1 MKIKHAQLAKH
12 GPIGLNE
19 SVWVLIQ
26 GNESHQKRIV
36 AERLR
41 EQLLQGDDAYN
52 LDQLDANDRWDKTA
66 DSSDQAKREKMPTRG
81 DKVLSLAQAFPFLG
95 SGRVLILKNAHL
107 LDADSQKK
115 IATQTHS
122 VPSMNHVILITGE
135 SEDNK
140 KPQKMASALE
150 AIIEKEGLIIDCSSL
165 TEIEA
170 AAWVKDTLHIWNQ
183 TIDPNAVDMLI
194 KRVGTELR
202 RLQIEVDKL
211 SLMIGD
217 AKVIRVDDVD
227 RMTPRLAEESVF
239 KLADAISDKN
249 GTQAMN
255 ILHELMEVQFET
267 PFRIFPMIVRQFRM
281 IWQVKILLEHGW
293 QPNSSADRCPGA
305 DLIPDQSMLVQFSGW
320 MGKKLAGPA
329 RKMSWEALTAAY
341 QAMLECDMASKAIE
355 GVPRQDAELALEIL
369 CAKLVTLR

>member
-1 MKIKHAQLAKH
+1 MKIRHAQLAKH

-19 SVWVLIQ
+19 SNWILIQ

-52 LDQLDANDRWDKTA
+52 LDQLDANDRWDKVA
-66 DSSDQAKREKMPTRG
+66 DSSDQAKRDKLPSRG

-107 LDADSQKK
+107 LDADNQKK
-115 IATQTHS
+115 IVSQMHT

-135 SEDNK
+135 SEDHK
-140 KPQKMASALE
+140 KPQKMATALE
-150 AIIEKEGLIIDCSSL
+150 AAIEKQGLIIDCSAL
-165 TEIEA
+165 TESEA
-170 AAWVKDTLHIWNQ
+170 AMWVKETLHGWGQ
-183 TIDPNAVDMLI
+183 TIEPAAVDMLI

-217 AKVIRVDDVD
+217 EKTIRVNDVD

-239 KLADAISDKN
+239 KLADAISNKN
-249 GTQAMN
+249 GTLAMN

-267 PFRIFPMIVRQFRM
+267 PFRIFPMIVRQFRL

-293 QPNSSADRCPGA
+293 QPNSPADRSPGI
-305 DLIPDQSMLVQFSGW
+305 DLIPDQAMLTQFSGW
-320 MGKKLAGPA
+320 MGRNLAGPA

-369 CAKLVTLR
+369 CAKLVTLK

>member
-12 GPIGLNE
+12 GPIGLNN
-19 SVWVLIQ
+19 SIWILIQ

-41 EQLLQGDDAYN
+41 EQLLSGDDAFN
-52 LDQLDANDRWDKTA
+52 LDQLDANDRWEKVA
-66 DSSDQAKREKMPTRG
+66 DSSDQAKRDKMPTRA

-95 SGRVLILKNAHL
+95 SGRVFILRNAHL
-107 LDADSQKK
+107 LDADNQKK
-115 IATQTHS
+115 IVSQFSSIPT
-122 VPSMNHVILITGE
+122 MNHVILITGE

-150 AIIEKEGLIIDCSSL
+150 AIIEKQGLIIDCSSL
-165 TEIEA
+165 TEAEA
-170 AAWVKDTLHIWNQ
+170 AIWVKETLHAWDQ
-183 TIDPNAVDMLI
+183 TIEPAAVDILI

-217 AKVIRVDDVD
+217 AKIIREADVE

-239 KLADAISDKN
+239 RLADAISDRN
-249 GTQAMN
+249 GFQALN
-255 ILHELMEVQFET
+255 VLHELMEVQFET
-267 PFRIFPMIVRQFRM
+267 PFRIFPMIVRQFRL

-293 QPNSSADRCPGA
+293 QPNSPADRCPGV
-305 DLIPDQSMLVQFSGW
+305 DLIPDQSMLSQFSGW
-320 MGKKLAGPA
+320 MGNKLAKSA
-329 RKMSWEALTAAY
+329 RKMTWEALTAAY

>member
-1 MKIKHAQLAKH
+1 MKIKHAQIAKH
-12 GPIGLNE
+12 GPIGLYG
-19 SVWVLIQ
+19 SWTLIQ

-52 LDQLDANDRWDKTA
+52 LDQLDANDRWDKIA
-66 DSSDQAKREKMPTRG
+66 DSAEQAKRDKIPTRA
-81 DKVLSLAQAFPFLG
+81 DKVLSLAQAFTFLG
-95 SGRVLILKNAHL
+95 NGRVMILKNAHL
-107 LDADSQKK
+107 LDTENQKK
-115 IATQTHS
+115 LVAKFNTIPAA
-122 VPSMNHVILITGE
+122 NHVILITGE

-140 KPQKMASALE
+140 KPQKMATALE
-150 AIIEKEGLIIDCSSL
+150 TLIEKNGLVIDCSSL
-165 TEIEA
+165 TEAEA
-170 AAWVKDTLHIWNQ
+170 AIWVRDTLQ
-183 TIDPNAVDMLI
+183 TWGQTMEPAAVDMLI

-217 AKVIRVDDVD
+217 AKIIRVQDVD

-239 KLADAISDKN
+239 RLADAISEKN
-249 GTQAMN
+249 GTLALN
-255 ILHELMEVQFET
+255 VLHELMEVQFET
-267 PFRIFPMIVRQFRM
+267 PFRIFPMIVRQFRL

-293 QPNSSADRCPGA
+293 QPNSPADRCPGV
-305 DLIPDQSMLVQFSGW
+305 DLIPDQAMLSQISGW

-329 RKMSWEALTAAY
+329 RRMSWEALTAAY
-341 QAMLECDMASKAIE
+341 QAMLECDMAGKAIE
-355 GVPRQDAELALEIL
+355 GVPRQDPELALEIL

>member
-12 GPIGLNE
+12 GPIGLNN
-19 SVWVLIQ
+19 SIWILIQ
-26 GNESHQKRIV
+26 GNETHQKRIV

-41 EQLLQGDDAYN
+41 EQLLSGDDAFN
-52 LDQLDANDRWDKTA
+52 LDQLDANDLWEKVA
-66 DSSDQAKREKMPTRG
+66 DSFDQAKRDKIPTRA

-107 LDADSQKK
+107 LDTDSQKK
-115 IATQTHS
+115 IALQIDS
-122 VPSMNHVILITGE
+122 IPSMNHVILITGE

-150 AIIEKEGLIIDCSSL
+150 TIIEKQGLIIDCSSL
-165 TEIEA
+165 TEAEA
-170 AAWVKDTLHIWNQ
+170 AIWVKDTLHTWGQ
-183 TIDPNAVDMLI
+183 TIEPAAVDILI

-217 AKVIRVDDVD
+217 AKVIREADVE

-239 KLADAISDKN
+239 RLADAISDRN
-249 GTQAMN
+249 GFQALN
-255 ILHELMEVQFET
+255 VLHELMEVQFET
-267 PFRIFPMIVRQFRM
+267 PFRIFPMIVRQFRL

-293 QPNSSADRCPGA
+293 QPNSPADRCPGV
-305 DLIPDQSMLVQFSGW
+305 DLIPDQAMLAQFSGW
-320 MGKKLAGPA
+320 MGRKLANSA
-329 RKMSWEALTAAY
+329 RKMTWEALTAAY

>member
-12 GPIGLNE
+12 GPIGLNN
-19 SVWVLIQ
+19 SIWILIQ
-26 GNESHQKRIV
+26 GNETHQKRIV

-41 EQLLQGDDAYN
+41 EQLLSGDDAFN
-52 LDQLDANDRWDKTA
+52 LDQLDANDRWEKVA
-66 DSSDQAKREKMPTRG
+66 DSFDQAKRDKIPTRA

-107 LDADSQKK
+107 LDTDSQKK
-115 IATQTHS
+115 IALQIDS
-122 VPSMNHVILITGE
+122 IPSMNHVILITGE

-150 AIIEKEGLIIDCSSL
+150 TIIEKQGLIIDCSSL
-165 TEIEA
+165 TEAEA
-170 AAWVKDTLHIWNQ
+170 AIWVKDTLHTWGQ
-183 TIDPNAVDMLI
+183 TIEPAAVDILI

-217 AKVIRVDDVD
+217 AKVIREADVE

-239 KLADAISDKN
+239 RLADAISDRN
-249 GTQAMN
+249 GFQALN
-255 ILHELMEVQFET
+255 VLHELMEVQFET
-267 PFRIFPMIVRQFRM
+267 PFRIFPMIVRQFRL

-293 QPNSSADRCPGA
+293 QPNSPADRCPGV
-305 DLIPDQSMLVQFSGW
+305 DLIPDQAMLAQFSGW
-320 MGKKLAGPA
+320 MGRKLANSA
-329 RKMSWEALTAAY
+329 RKMTWEALTAAY